1 MDKLTDSQKI
11 EIMFNEFREYKE
23 DWKEY
28 KKEDREYKKEDREHR
43 SKIDI
48 IVTRHD
54 EQIKNQDEKLRG
66 IWKLPAA
73 ISGIIGTLI
82 GVISFILNLPVK

>member
-1 MDKLTDSQKI
+1 MEKLTDSQKI
-11 EIMFNEFREYKE
+11 EIMFNEFREYKK
-23 DWKEY
+23 DWK
-28 KKEDREYKKEDREHR
+28 EYKKEDREHR

-54 EQIKNQDEKLRG
+54 EQIKNQDEKLKG
-66 IWKLPAA
+66 IWKIPAA

>member
-1 MDKLTDSQKI
+1 MEKLTDSQKL
-11 EIMFNEFREYKE
+11 EIIFNEFH
-23 DWKEY
+23 EY
-28 KKEDREYKKEDREHR
+28 KKDWKEYKKEDREHR

-54 EQIKNQDEKLRG
+54 EQIKNQDEKLKG

-82 GVISFILNLPVK
+82 AVIGFIINLPTK

>member
-1 MDKLTDSQKI
+1 MEKLTDSQKL
-11 EIMFNEFREYKE
+11 EIIFNEFH
-23 DWKEY
+23 EY
-28 KKEDREYKKEDREHR
+28 KKDWKEYKKEDREHR

-54 EQIKNQDEKLRG
+54 EQIKNQEEKLKG
-66 IWKLPAA
+66 IWKLPVA

-82 GVISFILNLPVK
+82 AVIGFIINLPTKP

>member
-1 MDKLTDSQKI
+1 MEKLTDSQKL
-11 EIMFNEFREYKE
+11 EIIFNEFH
-23 DWKEY
+23 EY
-28 KKEDREYKKEDREHR
+28 KKDWKEYKKEDREHR

-48 IVTRHD
+48 IITRHD
-54 EQIKNQDEKLRG
+54 EQIKNQDEKLKG

-82 GVISFILNLPVK
+82 AVIGFIINLPTKP

>member
-1 MDKLTDSQKI
+1 MNEKLTSEQMI
-11 EIMFNEFREYKE
+11 EVMYREFNTYRE

-28 KKEDREYKKEDREHR
+28 KKEDRAHR

-54 EQIKNQDEKLRG
+54 EQIKNQDKRLSG
-66 IWKLPAA
+66 IWKMPAV
-73 ISGIIGTLI
+73 ISGAIGTLI
-82 GVISFILNLPVK
+82 AIVSFIINFPTNP